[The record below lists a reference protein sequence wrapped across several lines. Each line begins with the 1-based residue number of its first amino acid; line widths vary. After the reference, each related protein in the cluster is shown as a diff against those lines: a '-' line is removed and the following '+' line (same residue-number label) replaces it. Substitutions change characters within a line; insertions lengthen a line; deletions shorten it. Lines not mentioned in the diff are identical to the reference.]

1 MVTDKVQSAIQTT
14 EKGVSEINHAID
26 SSGET
31 SEEEMELRK
40 IDSNIKKGINTAL
53 SGIVTV
59 EHVIRNHDH
68 HSWGHSTWGS
78 KDKDIEE
85 EINL

>member
-1 MVTDKVQSAIQTT
+1 MVTDKIQSAVLTT

-26 SSGET
+26 SSGEV

-53 SGIVTV
+53 SGIVAV
-59 EHVIRNHDH
+59 EHLIRNHEH
-68 HSWGHSTWGS
+68 HSWDNSTWGS

-85 EINL
+85 DINL